1 MTKTENNT
9 GKAPKRMLY
18 LLLGLAFVIIVFL
31 IMVFPM
37 MMSVTSEPES
47 IKIPSG
53 ATEKTVRDT
62 LSHYYGD
69 SFAKNVLRLTRL
81 QGTDWSKR
89 HGAYTIEKG
98 TNALGAARRLS
109 RGAQT
114 PVRITING
122 FRNLDLL
129 IDRISAKLEFPADSL
144 KKTLA
149 DPTTLSPYGLTPQQA
164 LALFVDN
171 TYEVYWSSSPREVID
186 KIGRNYLS
194 LWNDTR
200 RGKARLLGL
209 DPAQVMIVCS
219 IADEE
224 TNKIEEKGIVGR
236 LYVNRLQKGMKL
248 QADPTV
254 RFAIGDFT
262 IRRVR
267 NEHLRFE
274 SPYNTYL
281 HAGLPP
287 GPIRTTGQET
297 IDALLDSDPHNYLYM
312 CAKDDF
318 SGFHS
323 FAETFSEHSQ
333 NALRYRK
340 ALDNRGIK

>member
-47 IKIPSG
+47 IKIPTG
-53 ATEKTVRDT
+53 ATEQTVSDT
-62 LSHYYGD
+62 LSRYYGK
-69 SFAKNVLRLTRL
+69 SFAKNVIRLTRL
-81 QGTDWSKR
+81 QGTDWTKR
-89 HGAYTIEKG
+89 HGAYTIERG
-98 TNALGAARRLS
+98 TNALGTARRLA

-114 PVRITING
+114 PVRITVNG

-129 IDRISAKLEFPADSL
+129 IDRISSKLDFPADSL
-144 KKTLA
+144 RKALVDPSTLA
-149 DPTTLSPYGLTPQQA
+149 PYGLTPPQA

-171 TYEVYWSSSPREVID
+171 TYEVYWTNTPREVID
-186 KIGRNYLS
+186 KIGKNYLS
-194 LWNDTR
+194 LWNDAR

-209 DPAQVMIVCS
+209 NPAQVMTICS
-219 IADEE
+219 IVDEE
-224 TNKIEEKGIVGR
+224 TNKIEEKGTVGR

-267 NEHLRFE
+267 NEHLHFD

-297 IDALLDSDPHNYLYM
+297 IDALLDSTPNNYLYM

-323 FAETFSEHSQ
+323 FADTFSEHSR

-340 ALDNRGIK
+340 ALDKRGIK